1 MFHLSLNKVNFVST
15 NEIYIEIRKNKPL
28 IGNAVAKKNVPRLKK
43 LWPILFV
50 FLKK

>member
-1 MFHLSLNKVNFVST
+1 MFHLSLNKVNFVSK

-28 IGNAVAKKNVPRLKK
+28 IGNAVAKKNVPKLKK